1 MGWNKGVPE
10 GGKRWTEKRREK
22 EEERRQ
28 TDRGRWRWKWEESE
42 GKREAEQR
50 MEEEKRQRWRGSR
63 KRRKGNKK
71 REGEEKDGA
80 HADRGP
86 FCLWI
91 ACFLRTAGGGCLR
104 RTLTYNQSSADACC
118 KHIRA
123 PWASNC
129 RVGIC
134 MQKGAR
140 GQNGT
145 RVPAAFNPK
154 WTSARRIYSV
164 DAETYGLLNIT
175 VLAKELVATKKK
187 NKQKRIFQISPAC
200 TWAAGSI
207 EAAGLW
213 SSQRFLSGRCGE
225 HTAFPRVAHLHANT
239 LYRTHQRNKYKHD
252 AAEHAWNTLVYPIF
266 FFFSPPLIF
275 KSITHYSSSWRSG
288 VAGPGIHHSSA
299 HARVFSPAS
308 RTGAS
313 IGTER
318 RDALPRS
325 TEDIYFKFSS
335 RLPKLFFFF
344 FKKIPETV
352 CQDES
357 WGNMCKVMRRT
368 NISPSPFNH
377 TESRVLKTWLAE
389 RVTLSYMERFKGETQ
404 QLKILDLLDV
414 GGLTSRPASAV

>member
-1 MGWNKGVPE
+1 MSCWI
-10 GGKRWTEKRREK
+10 
-22 EEERRQ
+22 
-28 TDRGRWRWKWEESE
+28 DRS
-42 GKREAEQR
+42 
-50 MEEEKRQRWRGSR
+50 S
-63 KRRKGNKK
+63 
-71 REGEEKDGA
+71 
-80 HADRGP
+80 
-86 FCLWI
+86 
-91 ACFLRTAGGGCLR
+91 
-104 RTLTYNQSSADACC
+104 RTLEQPAVSIRTLWRAHSFPPGRTPTRKHTLQDTPEKQIQTWCSRAC
-118 KHIRA
+118 
-123 PWASNC
+123 
-129 RVGIC
+129 
-134 MQKGAR
+134 M
-140 GQNGT
+140 
-145 RVPAAFNPK
+145 
-154 WTSARRIYSV
+154 
-164 DAETYGLLNIT
+164 
-175 VLAKELVATKKK
+175 
-187 NKQKRIFQISPAC
+187 
-200 TWAAGSI
+200 
-207 EAAGLW
+207 
-213 SSQRFLSGRCGE
+213 E
-225 HTAFPRVAHLHANT
+225 HTRLPN
-239 LYRTHQRNKYKHD
+239 
-252 AAEHAWNTLVYPIF
+252 F

-318 RDALPRS
+318 RDALPRI

-414 GGLTSRPASAV
+414 GGLTSRPASAM